1 MIVCLGHMGNDGA
14 RGSTVADILQD
25 LHNDFCGCRTIDG
38 NIRVVMSSSFPD
50 LNTVSL
56 TEANFTFFNEVTE
69 VTGYIFLQRIPTLT
83 LLSFPKLRLI
93 RGRQTISG
101 FTLAIVFSKI
111 MRLYMPRLTEITS
124 GNVIL
129 SSGNDPPLCSVDSVN
144 WDDIIN
150 NGTYTGPTCTGESN
164 QHDLCH
170 HTLPCLPHLCRSRT
184 TVQQH
189 V

>member
-1 MIVCLGHMGNDGA
+1 MGEDGA

-25 LHNDFCGCRTIDG
+25 LHSDFCGCRTIDG

-56 TEANFTFFNEVTE
+56 TEANFTFFNEITE
-69 VTGYIFLQRIPTLT
+69 VTGYILLQRIPTLT
-83 LLSFPKLRLI
+83 LLTFPKLRLI

-101 FTLAIVFSKI
+101 FTLAIAFSKI

-124 GNVIL
+124 GGV
-129 SSGNDPPLCSVDSVN
+129 SFHSGNDPPLCSADSVN

-150 NGTYTGPTCTGESN
+150 SGTYMGPTCTGQGN
-164 QHDLCH
+164 HA
-170 HTLPCLPHLCRSRT
+170 T
-184 TVQQH
+184 
-189 V
+189 